1 MAQKTLLKGLL
12 SWVNSYEKVSGEVPN
27 KVLKK
32 KIRELI
38 ESETPTETKSRP
50 QIYFIDSKW
59 SDYNTLRE
67 ELLKDS
73 NFVKEYK
80 GVDLQAYIEQAISWS
95 EKGNK
100 STEVGWKLTLK
111 NWMRKAK
118 DEGKLIM
125 KPIQA
130 KTENKQQ
137 LFFNQ

>member
-38 ESETPTETKSRP
+38 ESETPTESKLRP

-118 DEGKLIM
+118 DDGKLIM

>member
-12 SWVNSYEKVSGEVPN
+12 SWVNSYEKVSGEIPN

-38 ESETPTETKSRP
+38 ESETPNETKSRP

-59 SDYNTLRE
+59 SDYNTLRD

-137 LFFNQ
+137 LFYNQ